1 MSIET
6 ETREQVD
13 MEPLLNNRKH
23 EINHNDS
30 STSITTTK
38 KSYQYYKKLIFITLL
53 YVVFLILDGVIGGV
67 LFKKYEEI
75 YSQYLNQA
83 TAFMYMIMSS
93 IHMIIINKCSR
104 SQERKILNNIG
115 DANDIE
121 EQEEISITKRTPWY
135 LLVVIGVLNGTS
147 NVFLAIGM
155 PNTALLS
162 QSLLGLLSLP
172 VVLILSYLFL
182 KIKGTNA
189 QYCGAI
195 FILIGT
201 FLSSLH
207 SIINGG
213 GTNHTNGNP
222 IYWYS
227 TLFFALGNMGLGI
240 ERVFEHFVF
249 KTYQNLHPMKMFMWT
264 MYTQFFLYIFFLPT
278 QQLSIFG
285 GVEFKDIPEVM
296 VDGVKCTFGIS
307 STNENRPRCDSSN
320 TYLFFSYCFVDFYVY
335 FIGLYVI
342 QKYGSSTMAVASALV
357 IPIQQ
362 AVYCT
367 FLVGKYIE
375 TFYVSDLIALI
386 IVLIGYYFFEFHHVK

>member
-172 VVLILSYLFL
+172 VVLILSYF
-182 KIKGTNA
+182 N
-189 QYCGAI
+189 
-195 FILIGT
+195 
-201 FLSSLH
+201 
-207 SIINGG
+207 
-213 GTNHTNGNP
+213 
-222 IYWYS
+222 
-227 TLFFALGNMGLGI
+227 
-240 ERVFEHFVF
+240 
-249 KTYQNLHPMKMFMWT
+249 
-264 MYTQFFLYIFFLPT
+264 
-278 QQLSIFG
+278 
-285 GVEFKDIPEVM
+285 
-296 VDGVKCTFGIS
+296 
-307 STNENRPRCDSSN
+307 
-320 TYLFFSYCFVDFYVY
+320 DF
-335 FIGLYVI
+335 
-342 QKYGSSTMAVASALV
+342 
-357 IPIQQ
+357 
-362 AVYCT
+362 
-367 FLVGKYIE
+367 
-375 TFYVSDLIALI
+375 
-386 IVLIGYYFFEFHHVK
+386 